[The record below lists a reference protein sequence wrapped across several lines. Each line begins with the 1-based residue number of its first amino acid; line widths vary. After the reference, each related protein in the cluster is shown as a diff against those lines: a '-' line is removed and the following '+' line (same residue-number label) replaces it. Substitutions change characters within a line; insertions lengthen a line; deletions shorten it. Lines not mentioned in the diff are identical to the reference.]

1 MSSAEVDST
10 VRETLS
16 VLLGRPIASDEHV
29 MRDDEPAW
37 DSLKHIEIV
46 FALEGALGVRF
57 DVDEL
62 AALDGI
68 DAIVASV
75 ERHRAA

>member
-1 MSSAEVDST
+1 MSTSDVEAT

-16 VLLGRPIASDEHV
+16 VLLGRPVGPGEAVSRE
-29 MRDDEPAW
+29 DEPAW

-57 DVDEL
+57 DVAEL
-62 AALDGI
+62 AELD
-68 DAIVASV
+68 DVDSIVASV